1 MDLFILLN
9 AHLHFTM
16 RLQIFD
22 AVGIVATAGMLGAGS
37 KQIGPRMGCRGAGYS
52 CQFNFTA
59 EILVFEIKGNP
70 AHPAVLRP
78 WRQCGGQWLRLH

>member
-22 AVGIVATAGMLGAGS
+22 AVGIVAAAGMLGAGS
-37 KQIGPRMGCRGAGYS
+37 KQIGQRMGCRGAVYPG
-52 CQFNFTA
+52 QFNFTA
-59 EILVFEIKGNP
+59 KILVTEIKGQVP
-70 AHPAVLRP
+70 HPAVPRP
-78 WRQCGGQWLRLH
+78 WLQCGDRWPLPR